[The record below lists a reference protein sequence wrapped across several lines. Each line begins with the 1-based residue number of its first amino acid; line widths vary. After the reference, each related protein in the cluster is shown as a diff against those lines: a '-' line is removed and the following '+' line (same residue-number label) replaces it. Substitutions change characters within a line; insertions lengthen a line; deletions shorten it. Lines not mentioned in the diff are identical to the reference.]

1 MTLVDIQNAAA
12 QKLSTAFPSYSLY
25 YDVLPQDFTKPCF
38 LVQITS
44 VSKTNES
51 LNLFSKALTAN
62 IWYYPDY
69 GTGTGLLE
77 MQELLEGLFDMVLQA
92 GDRVIGIDK
101 TKGEII
107 EKVLHFTVDLSYIDS
122 REETVDDLEMM
133 QVLEMKEE
141 Y

>member
-1 MTLVDIQNAAA
+1 MTSVDIRNAAA
-12 QKLSTAFPSYSLY
+12 QKLSTGFPNYYLY
-25 YDVLPQDFTKPCF
+25 YDALPQDFSKPCF
-38 LVQITS
+38 LVQIS
-44 VSKTNES
+44 LVSKANES

-62 IWYYPDY
+62 IRYYPDE
-69 GTGTGLLE
+69 GVSTGLLE
-77 MQELLEGLFDMVLQA
+77 MQELLEGLFDMVLQV

-122 REETVDDLEMM
+122 REETVDGLEMM